1 MKVSIKDIE
10 NGWLVHYEV
19 YKGKLNEY
27 LNINYVKEYEK
38 EKAFTYDVDDELEDT
53 WKKVIDFVEE
63 CFSIKAQVAHIEYKK
78 EK

>member
-19 YKGKLNEY
+19 YKGKLRAY
-27 LNINYVKEYEK
+27 MDVNYVKECEK
-38 EKAFTYDVDDELEDT
+38 EKAFTYDFDDKLEDT
-53 WKKVIDFVEE
+53 WKKVINFIQE
-63 CFSIKAQVAHIEYKK
+63 CFSIKVQVVNIKYKK